1 MRHPR
6 TQHVVRVLAAAMLA
20 SFALRADAQE
30 KPAEPKPQESKQAET
45 KPAPPKPAE
54 AKPAEAK
61 PAEAKPA
68 PEKPEITLPQLGG
81 GDGGKE
87 EMIKLFHEVEQKLQ
101 EVDRL
106 LYDAGAGTAVGG
118 ELADSG
124 IDRLLRD
131 AQARS
136 SSAQQGIDRILELAR
151 QQQQQQSSSSGGTGS
166 EQQPQGDSPLDEPR
180 RQGEQQRE
188 KKPGGKAP
196 DSQGKPEQPQPTGEP
211 KSPITYAVWSMGPG
225 LDSTKLPRWEDGS
238 IDEAHFPLPRRYWLT
253 NDGWPAGLIT
263 HFRTRT
269 GLTYMSP

>member
-45 KPAPPKPAE
+45 KPAPS
-54 AKPAEAK
+54 K

-211 KSPITYAVWSMGPG
+211 KSPKDSKDDPTQQQGTNPPKGAKGAPSQPG
-225 LDSTKLPRWEDGS
+225 DDRERWGELPEQVRDVFRVQGGDDLPPRYRDFIDSYY
-238 IDEAHFPLPRRYWLT
+238 RR
-253 NDGWPAGLIT
+253 
-263 HFRTRT
+263 
-269 GLTYMSP
+269 MSKRP